1 MNTFADRVPRWT
13 GLKGQLNS
21 RNYIIKAFL
30 PTFIGLLGQYINMG
44 KYPVHPDPV
53 YEVLILSFE
62 KEDFQLYSE
71 VTCFLVQ
78 TSADVPK
85 WMF

>member
-1 MNTFADRVPRWT
+1 
-13 GLKGQLNS
+13 
-21 RNYIIKAFL
+21 
-30 PTFIGLLGQYINMG
+30 MG